1 MPTPDV
7 APNGSP
13 VAVYLALPA
22 EPDLSRV
29 RGVLPPNGSVLD
41 LGCGVGRI
49 ANPLAAAGH
58 SVVAVD
64 DSAEML
70 ARLAGPEPVLGDVW
84 ALNLRRRF
92 DAVLALSHLINGR
105 EPALRSGLLGV
116 CRRHLGANGKVVV
129 QRYAPDW
136 TPTEGVGTVGKVEVH
151 LHDVALFEDGF
162 SAQVTYR
169 IGQQRWTQSFD
180 GAIVDDAELASLAGA
195 VGLSVVDTLDDT
207 GAWVLL
213 ASAD

>member
-1 MPTPDV
+1 MPDV
-7 APNGSP
+7 APDGSP

-29 RGVLPPNGSVLD
+29 RAVLPPNCSVLD

-58 SVVAVD
+58 AVVAVD
-64 DSAEML
+64 DSADML
-70 ARLAGPEPVLGDVW
+70 AHIAGPEPVLGDIW
-84 ALNLRRRF
+84 ALDLQRRF
-92 DAVLALSHLINGR
+92 DVVLALSHLVNGR
-105 EPALRSGLLGV
+105 TLALRSSLLSV
-116 CRRHLGANGKVVV
+116 CRRHLAANGRVVV

-136 TPTEGVGTVGKVEVH
+136 TPMEGIRTVAEVEVH
-151 LHDVALFEDGF
+151 LHDVELFEDGF

-169 IGQQRWTQSFD
+169 VGPQRWTQTFD
-180 GAIVDDAELASLAGA
+180 GAIVDDAELETLAA
-195 VGLSVVDTLDDT
+195 DVGLTVLDTLDDS

-213 ASAD
+213 GTRD